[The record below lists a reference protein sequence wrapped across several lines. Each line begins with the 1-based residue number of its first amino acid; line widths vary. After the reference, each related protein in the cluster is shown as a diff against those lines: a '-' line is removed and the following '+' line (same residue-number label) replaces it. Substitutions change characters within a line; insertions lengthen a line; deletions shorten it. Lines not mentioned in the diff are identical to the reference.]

1 MRLLIL
7 AALYWLSWMSWTCW
21 TLASQ
26 PPTTAT
32 VTRYALARVLAE
44 SGKPLLNAPASDDLV
59 VEEDGERRTVIS
71 VAPAAYPVAV
81 LLDTSGFA
89 RDDFFRLREAATHFV
104 RSLRDREVAVYTFGD
119 RSARLTPFTRDT
131 KALARAVE
139 TTFAADGGE
148 VHVIDAFIE
157 AAEEIGRLTP
167 MVSTIVVV
175 SGGGRD
181 RSRRNLQDLRE
192 PLSRSHAIVR
202 VVDRRRPQA
211 STARSGGRD
220 QAVQTALGDEDI
232 LREFVERTQGQ
243 FIQIAGASGYQ
254 AALDQALEQMASEW
268 IVAYEGL
275 AQPHSRSVRLG
286 IRLPGATIRGIG
298 LGVLEK

>member
-1 MRLLIL
+1 M
-7 AALYWLSWMSWTCW
+7 
-21 TLASQ
+21 
-26 PPTTAT
+26 
-32 VTRYALARVLAE
+32 E
-44 SGKPLLNAPASDDLV
+44 N
-59 VEEDGERRTVIS
+59 GEPSSS
-71 VAPAAYPVAV
+71 VAPAGYPVAV

-89 RDDFFRLREAATHFV
+89 RDDFFRLREAAARFV
-104 RSLRDREVAVYTFGD
+104 GSLHDRDVTVYTFGD

-139 TTFAADGGE
+139 TTFATDGE

-157 AAEEIGRLTP
+157 AANDIGRLTP
-167 MVSTIVVV
+167 IVSTIVVV

-181 RSRRNLQDLRE
+181 RSRRNPQDLRE

-202 VVDRRRPQA
+202 VVDRRRPPA
-211 STARSGGRD
+211 STPRSGGRD

-232 LREFVERTQGQ
+232 LQEFAERTQGQ

-254 AALDQALEQMASEW
+254 AALDQLLEQMASEW

-275 AQPHSRSVRLG
+275 AQPHSRSMRLG
-286 IRLPGATIRGIG
+286 IRMPGATIRGIG